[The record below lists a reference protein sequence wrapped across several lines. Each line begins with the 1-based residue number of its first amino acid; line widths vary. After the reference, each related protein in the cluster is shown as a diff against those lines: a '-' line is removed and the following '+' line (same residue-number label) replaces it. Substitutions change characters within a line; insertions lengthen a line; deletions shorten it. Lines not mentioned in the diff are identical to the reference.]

1 MADYMQRYSDRQVE
15 QLERR
20 IGRVYAQAAREVQ
33 RKFDDFKRQ
42 HEAIDRQMQ
51 ADLAAGKITEQD
63 YRNWLRNQ
71 VFTGDRW
78 RARQAEITRIYQNA
92 DSEARRMVGET
103 DKDIFA
109 EAANRQAY
117 ETERDVLG
125 AVSFDLYDRSTVDRL
140 VRDNPQMLPEW
151 KINEPKDYKWN
162 YQRVNNA
169 VTQGIVQGES
179 VYDIGKRLTR
189 ELSASNASHMDMFAR
204 TAVTGAQNAGRVERM
219 KEADE
224 RFGLKSKKMWVTAHD
239 GRVRDTHDE
248 LDGQTVDY
256 DDTFTLS
263 DGRTISYPG
272 DPTADADLVYNCRCT
287 LIYIPEDGIGDFS
300 LESHHLPEYDSYN
313 EWKNGKEHQ
322 RPEPVAPEPEP
333 ELLSPTDNIRQMI
346 QSHEGEWTTDDLLD
360 VGQQMQVEIMTRS
373 EELEDDI
380 DSQIIS
386 AKQQKN
392 DLLDEAERLNDE
404 VFDALM
410 AGDNDLAKN
419 LANRRD
425 SLYDQID
432 ELNNRQVELAKE
444 KNSVIAQATHD
455 LLGEI
460 RPIGGVDKSNISQY
474 IDGGAYKYKRQIVED
489 QIITAMNCSPSEWLK
504 QTSEY
509 PLPLR
514 PHWTTE
520 RAYYS
525 FGSGEIRVSDSEATN
540 VHELGHRFE
549 QTIPGILQAER
560 DFYSHRTEGLEL
572 EWLGPGYRPDETTRR
587 DDFSDPYMGKD
598 YGGACFELV
607 SMGFEYVFTD
617 PERFRRN
624 DPEMYQWTLGILAGI

>member
-1 MADYMQRYSDRQVE
+1 MADYMQRYSDRQMD

-20 IGRVYAQAAREVQ
+20 IGRVYAQAAREIQ

-92 DSEARRMVGET
+92 DREARRMVGET

-219 KEADE
+219 READE
-224 RFGLKSKKMWVTAHD
+224 RFGLKSKKMWVTAND
-239 GRVRDTHDE
+239 GRVRDAHKE
-248 LDGQTVDY
+248 LNGKTVDY
-256 DDTFTLS
+256 DDSFTLL

-287 LIYIPEDGIGDFS
+287 LIYIPDDGIGDFS

-313 EWKNGKEHQ
+313 EWKKGKEYQ
-322 RPEPVAPEPEP
+322 R
-333 ELLSPTDNIRQMI
+333 T
-346 QSHEGEWTTDDLLD
+346 
-360 VGQQMQVEIMTRS
+360 
-373 EELEDDI
+373 
-380 DSQIIS
+380 
-386 AKQQKN
+386 
-392 DLLDEAERLNDE
+392 
-404 VFDALM
+404 
-410 AGDNDLAKN
+410 
-419 LANRRD
+419 
-425 SLYDQID
+425 
-432 ELNNRQVELAKE
+432 
-444 KNSVIAQATHD
+444 
-455 LLGEI
+455 
-460 RPIGGVDKSNISQY
+460 
-474 IDGGAYKYKRQIVED
+474 KR
-489 QIITAMNCSPSEWLK
+489 
-504 QTSEY
+504 
-509 PLPLR
+509 
-514 PHWTTE
+514 
-520 RAYYS
+520 
-525 FGSGEIRVSDSEATN
+525 G
-540 VHELGHRFE
+540 
-549 QTIPGILQAER
+549 
-560 DFYSHRTEGLEL
+560 
-572 EWLGPGYRPDETTRR
+572 
-587 DDFSDPYMGKD
+587 
-598 YGGACFELV
+598 
-607 SMGFEYVFTD
+607 
-617 PERFRRN
+617 
-624 DPEMYQWTLGILAGI
+624 